1 MTKLGKVLEDTYADV
16 AFAEENMD
24 LQLHAKACCEKTA
37 KGKSVGQWLEDT
49 SAAAAFASA
58 SDHDTARSIV
68 AEEDKIDNE
77 SPLIVVVGGATS
89 FSYELVTYAIDMASR
104 LKSSI
109 LALNL
114 GSQKSDAFAA
124 EFRKAAQAKDIPFSH
139 LVCSGQRDQVVEAL
153 SRKYSN
159 LQYVMSEPRPTARA
173 IPVYC
178 PAPSARTR
186 PRPRARV

>member
-16 AFAEENMD
+16 AFAEENVD
-24 LQLHAKACCEKTA
+24 LQFHAQPCCQKKAPE
-37 KGKSVGQWLEDT
+37 SVGKWLEDT
-49 SAAAAFASA
+49 SAAVAFASA
-58 SDHDTARSIV
+58 SDHDTAQSIV
-68 AEEDKIDNE
+68 AKDEKIDSE
-77 SPLIVVVGGATS
+77 KPLIVVVGSPSA
-89 FSYELVTYAIDMASR
+89 FSDELMTYALDMAGR

-114 GSQKSDAFAA
+114 NAQKSDEYAA
-124 EFRKAAQAKDIPFSH
+124 EFRNAAQGKDIPFSH
-139 LVCSGQRDQVVEAL
+139 LVCAGQQDQVVEAL
-153 SRKYSN
+153 SRKHPN

-178 PAPSARTR
+178 PAPVARTR